1 MKTKRSSEAQV
12 SVPRTLHVIETVIP
26 GVSMIRTYQRR
37 WLRSDL
43 VAGVTIFAMLV
54 PQGMAYGELA
64 GVAPVAG
71 LYTAIGALVGYAL
84 FGSSRRLMIGPEASS
99 AILVATTLAPIAA
112 GSDPATYAMLA
123 SVLALLIVISR
134 ISRPHDAVLVSV
146 EGIDGYHDIDAYTG
160 SETVP
165 GLIAYRFDAPLFFAN
180 ADRFLTQARELIAA
194 AGLGVKW
201 FLIDAEAIIDIDVTA
216 AEMLKKLQSELK
228 RKGIVLAIAR
238 TSEPL
243 QRMLKRCGLTD
254 LIGSEHFYPTVG
266 TGVQAFIDRQSVIG
280 EGHEGQQLDN

>member
-26 GVSMIRTYQRR
+26 GVRMIRTYQRR

-99 AILVATTLAPIAA
+99 AILVAATLAPIAA
-112 GSDPATYAMLA
+112 GSDPASYAMLA
-123 SVLALLIVISR
+123 SVLALLVG
-134 ISRPHDAVLVSV
+134 
-146 EGIDGYHDIDAYTG
+146 GIA
-160 SETVP
+160 
-165 GLIAYRFDAPLFFAN
+165 LL
-180 ADRFLTQARELIAA
+180 
-194 AGLGVKW
+194 AGLTRVGFIADFVSRQS
-201 FLIDAEAIIDIDVTA
+201 FLAT
-216 AEMLKKLQSELK
+216 S
-228 RKGIVLAIAR
+228 
-238 TSEPL
+238 SEPPSSSSRASL
-243 QRMLKRCGLTD
+243 ASSSASRSL
-254 LIGSEHFYPTVG
+254 PTN
-266 TGVQAFIDRQSVIG
+266 S
-280 EGHEGQQLDN
+280 